1 MKILEIYLRKQKD
14 IKEIEIMEM
23 IKLICNIDK
32 SKYKKLELGTI
43 LKEIEQHH
51 QSRFYFNDN
60 YYSLFKIKRNGKF
73 DLVHDNSS
81 SNIPLPVFT
90 TVISAINYIKEG

>member
-1 MKILEIYLRKQKD
+1 
-14 IKEIEIMEM
+14 M
-23 IKLICNIDK
+23 IFNIDK
-32 SKYKKLELGTI
+32 SKYKKLELETV
-43 LKEIEQHH
+43 LKDIEKYH
-51 QSRFYFNDN
+51 QSRFYFNNN

-90 TVISAINYIKEG
+90 NVISAVNYIKEG

>member
-1 MKILEIYLRKQKD
+1 
-14 IKEIEIMEM
+14 M
-23 IKLICNIDK
+23 IFNIDK
-32 SKYKKLELGTI
+32 SKYKKLELENV

-51 QSRFYFNDN
+51 QSRFYFSNS

-81 SNIPLPVFT
+81 SNIPLPVFNT
-90 TVISAINYIKEG
+90 IISAINYIKEG